1 MANITEFGSTPLYTQ
16 SELAENGVSLVLYP
30 LSSFRAASKAALNVY
45 EAIMRD
51 GTQAAVVDT
60 MQTRAELYEH
70 LNYHAFEQ
78 KLDKLFQK

>member
-1 MANITEFGSTPLYTQ
+1 M
-16 SELAENGVSLVLYP
+16 SLVLYP

-60 MQTRAELYEH
+60 MQTRAELYDH
-70 LNYHAFEQ
+70 LNYHDFEQ
-78 KLDKLFQK
+78 KLDKLFKI

>member
-1 MANITEFGSTPLYTQ
+1 
-16 SELAENGVSLVLYP
+16 
-30 LSSFRAASKAALNVY
+30 
-45 EAIMRD
+45 
-51 GTQAAVVDT
+51 

>member
-1 MANITEFGSTPLYTQ
+1 MLFRS
-16 SELAENGVSLVLYP
+16 
-30 LSSFRAASKAALNVY
+30 LSSFRAASKVALNVY

-70 LNYHAFEQ
+70 LNYHDFEQ